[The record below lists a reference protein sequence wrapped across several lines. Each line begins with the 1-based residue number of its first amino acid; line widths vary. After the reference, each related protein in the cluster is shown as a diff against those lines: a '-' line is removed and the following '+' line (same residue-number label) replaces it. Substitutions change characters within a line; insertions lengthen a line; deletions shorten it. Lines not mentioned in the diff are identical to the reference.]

1 MLITKIGF
9 HCKFTKKIPFL
20 QVFQPLFYDSRPFLC
35 FFTLKILP
43 FCLQNA
49 VFYFQ
54 NAVFITFKARKRAK
68 KVEDEWRITPF
79 SGHLPLT

>member
-1 MLITKIGF
+1 MLFTMIGF

-43 FCLQNA
+43 FCLQNS
-49 VFYFQ
+49 
-54 NAVFITFKARKRAK
+54 VFITFKARKRAK

-79 SGHLPLT
+79 SRHPPLT